1 LEKHRLSAI
10 MFTDIVGY
18 TRKMEADE
26 VRMLQLLDDHCRMV
40 ESAAS
45 GHDGEIVK
53 RIGDDAGKTA

>member
-1 LEKHRLSAI
+1 